1 MKKYVKRA
9 IFFLLAG
16 FITLAACKKNKVDP
30 GNPATR
36 TVKYEITGNFS
47 GKLTIVYN
55 DNVNGNTVLNN
66 ISLPWTRELTYT
78 QNVAAIGIQAQA
90 ASTGMPGQTA
100 TMKIYA
106 AGKPVKSSA
115 AVAGAL
121 GEMVLP
127 AIAHVF

>member
-1 MKKYVKRA
+1 M
-9 IFFLLAG
+9 LAG
-16 FITLAACKKNKVDP
+16 FISLAACKKNSDGP
-30 GNPATR
+30 GNTDTR
-36 TVKYEITGNFS
+36 IVKYEITGNFS

-66 ISLPWTRELTYT
+66 ISLPWTKELTYT

-90 ASTGMPGQTA
+90 ASAGMPGQTA

-127 AIAHVF
+127 AIAHLF